1 MSKPLGRSSREA
13 IILISIGVCAGAFRS
28 AAPASAATLREPA
41 FGLPHFYADTDVEL
55 ARENGREI
63 AKDRLGQIILLARV
77 GRGTL
82 YQVFGALDASTLQD
96 DIEARRTAYTSSE
109 LNNMYAKLPERER
122 DILWA
127 YCEGV
132 NDTIEDVYAGR
143 SPEPLEVNL
152 LRALPGLG
160 ADLFGNATKISDQV
174 DPSYLAPGA
183 DPERP
188 NAGFQ
193 FTPEMAMAI
202 GILEVRNFGLESFDE
217 PSRLAE
223 LQALVAKHG
232 EEAGPQI
239 WDDLNFL
246 NDPLAPV
253 SVPDPATPGF
263 GGPLALRRSSSQQLV
278 SAAKSHPGYD
288 YSEAARRRE
297 EAAQHR
303 EEFARRWGAWP
314 AMGSYA
320 WIIAGSRSESGY
332 PWLGGFPQTG
342 IQTPSIM
349 HFAENRTE
357 EGIDAVG
364 MEFAGAP
371 FILIGHTDHVA
382 WTTTTAQLRTVDTF
396 FEVLVNEDTDI
407 LRYDDEGTT
416 AELIPRTEVFRGP
429 DEAQRVF
436 WRSHARGGNGGSR
449 SIVSFM
455 GDVKGTADSGG
466 PTSLVDAGA
475 FDASLE
481 GGYVA
486 IVDGTGAGQMRR
498 IAAVPNGDTLEI
510 SSDAQWQTAP
520 DDTSVY
526 VAVAPGHAIVAS
538 ALDSAVWLEE
548 STTVL
553 GFSLYQRATDILGI
567 RAGARLIPSTHNF
580 LAADNLPADGI
591 GTASE
596 HGNIGYWSS
605 GFSRVRRDGTD
616 SRLPLDGTKPNPLV
630 VVSGTIASAGASSL
644 VATEPVFAGL
654 DLAPPPPNFRYDNPG
669 EQGHEYVVSITAGE
683 GYKQT
688 RRIASN
694 QGDSLMIEYPWG
706 VTPSPGDAFEVYEIV
721 AMPEA
726 INPAEGY
733 AANWNN
739 KAATAD
745 EGDDFGRQFRH
756 IFILE
761 RLAADTSWNRQK
773 QRQLNKDVA
782 GLEGRGKVGRFL
794 VPRLRQAVDA
804 VGDGG
809 NPAVDTVLARL
820 EQFDAAPL
828 FGRGFVDP
836 VSATTVAGEQPFV
849 SDLVDQLARSIF
861 GDEFEGAVGVPGGAR
876 ALNIVQHALDSA
888 AGDLPGGYAQ
898 RYQGDYFNGA
908 GWRETVRDTLSEQ
921 ATQGIPDDT
930 PRGTTRYAHP
940 LAAVLPELVF
950 EATPAGNR
958 GTYEQIV
965 EAGPMVRGEFVF
977 PLGQSGLI
985 EGSLSGVT
993 SIDPNFSSLQ
1003 PIWRDWRFAPMLAV
1017 SQDLAGGGNG
1027 DSDGDGVLDGY
1038 ERWYFG
1044 DLSRGAEDDA
1054 DGDGLRLVDEFA
1066 RGSDAENADTD
1077 GDEIPDGIDFVP
1089 QDRLASPQCLG
1100 DCDGGGFVSIDELV
1114 RAVNIALGNDSV
1126 GVCTVV
1132 DFDRDGEVMI
1142 DELMKAVNVAL
1153 TGCSL
1158 V

>member
-1 MSKPLGRSSREA
+1 MSKPSSRLSAVA
-13 IILISIGVCAGAFRS
+13 IVLTFMSAGMGVSCFS
-28 AAPASAATLREPA
+28 AAARASTLREPA
-41 FGLPHFYADTDVEL
+41 FGLPHFYASTDVDL

-77 GRGTL
+77 GRGSL
-82 YQVFGALDASTLQD
+82 YQVFGALDPSTLQD
-96 DIEARRTAYTSSE
+96 DIEARRTGYTSSE

-122 DILWA
+122 EILWA

-152 LRALPGLG
+152 LRALNFG

-174 DPSYLAPGA
+174 DPNYRAPGGA
-183 DPERP
+183 DAQRP

-193 FTPEMAMAI
+193 FTPEMAIAI
-202 GILEVRNFGLESFDE
+202 GVLEVRNFGLESFDE

-223 LQALVAKHG
+223 LQALVDKHG
-232 EEAGPQI
+232 GEAGSQI

-253 SVPDPATPGF
+253 TVPDPTTPGY
-263 GGPLALRRSSSQQLV
+263 GGPLADRQRSSQQLA

-288 YSEAARRRE
+288 YLEAARQRE
-297 EAAQHR
+297 EAARHR

-314 AMGSYA
+314 KMGSYG
-320 WIIAGSRSESGY
+320 WIIAGSRSETGY

-357 EGIDAVG
+357 QGIGAVG

-371 FILIGHTDHVA
+371 FILIGHTDHAA

-396 FEVLVNEDTDI
+396 FEELTNENTDI
-407 LRYDDEGTT
+407 LRYNDEGTT
-416 AELIPRTEVFRGP
+416 AELVPRTEVFHGAV
-429 DEAQRVF
+429 EVQRVF
-436 WRSHARGGNGGSR
+436 WRSHARHGNGGSR
-449 SIVSFM
+449 SIVTFL
-455 GDVKGTADSGG
+455 GDVNGTAASGSA
-466 PTSLVDAGA
+466 TSLVDAGA
-475 FDASLE
+475 FDATLQ

-498 IAAVPNGDTLEI
+498 IVAVPNGDTLQI
-510 SSDAQWQTAP
+510 PADVQWHTPP
-520 DDTSVY
+520 DGTSVY
-526 VAVAPGHAIVAS
+526 VAAAPGHVILAS

-548 STTVL
+548 STSVL
-553 GFSLYQRATDILGI
+553 GFSLYQRANDIFGI
-567 RAGARLIPSTHNF
+567 REGARLIPSTHNF
-580 LAADNLPADGI
+580 FAADNLAPNGI

-605 GFSRVRRDGTD
+605 GFSRIRRDGTD

-630 VVSGTIASAGASSL
+630 VFSGTVASAGASSL
-644 VATEPVFAGL
+644 VATEAVFDGMH
-654 DLAPPPPNFRYDNPG
+654 LAPPPLNFRYEHPA
-669 EQGHEYVVSITAGE
+669 EQGHEYIVSITGGE

-694 QGDSLMIEYPWG
+694 QADSLMVEYPWG
-706 VTPSPGDAFEVYEIV
+706 VAPSPGDAFEIYEIV

-761 RLAADTSWNRQK
+761 RLAADASWNREK

-820 EQFDAAPL
+820 EQFDASPV
-828 FGRGFVDP
+828 FGRGFIDP
-836 VSATTVAGEQPFV
+836 VSDTMVAGELPFL
-849 SDLVDQLARSIF
+849 SDLVDKLAASIY
-861 GDEFEGAVGVPGGAR
+861 GDEFSGAVGVPGGAR
-876 ALNIVQHALDSA
+876 ALNIVQHAIDAA

-898 RYQGDYFNGA
+898 RYQGDYFNAA
-908 GWRETVRDTLSEQ
+908 GWQESVRDTLSAQ
-921 ATQGIPDDT
+921 AMQRIPDDA
-930 PRGTTRYAHP
+930 PRGMSTYAHP
-940 LAAVLPELVF
+940 LAALLPELVF
-950 EATPAGNR
+950 APTPVGNR

-965 EAGPMVRGEFVF
+965 EAGPMMRGEFIF

-985 EGSLSGVT
+985 EGTLNGVT
-993 SIDPNFSSLQ
+993 SIDPNVTSLQ
-1003 PIWRDWRFAPMLAV
+1003 PIWRDWRFVPMLAV

-1027 DSDGDGVLDGY
+1027 DTDGDGVLDGY

-1044 DLSRGAEDDA
+1044 DLTHGADDDA
-1054 DGDGLRLVDEFA
+1054 DGDHLSLLDEFR
-1066 RGSDAENADTD
+1066 RGSDPESADTD
-1077 GDEIPDGIDFVP
+1077 GDGIPDGIDFVP
-1089 QDRLASPQCLG
+1089 QNRLASPQCLG

-1114 RAVNIALGNDSV
+1114 RAVNIALGSDSV
-1126 GVCTVV
+1126 SICTVV
-1132 DFDRDGEVMI
+1132 DFDGNGQVMI
-1142 DELMKAVNVAL
+1142 DELIKAVGVAL
-1153 TGCSL
+1153 NGCS
-1158 V
+1158 VA